1 MDSLRCAFTDFGD
14 LQGGVESQG
23 IEPVS
28 TGSEFV
34 PTTFM
39 DLDEEQEAQMLKLV
53 EALEGDDDVQEVFHN
68 VR

>member
-1 MDSLRCAFTDFGD
+1 
-14 LQGGVESQG
+14 
-23 IEPVS
+23 
-28 TGSEFV
+28 SEFV

-53 EALEGDDDVQEVFHN
+53 DALESDDDVQEVFHN